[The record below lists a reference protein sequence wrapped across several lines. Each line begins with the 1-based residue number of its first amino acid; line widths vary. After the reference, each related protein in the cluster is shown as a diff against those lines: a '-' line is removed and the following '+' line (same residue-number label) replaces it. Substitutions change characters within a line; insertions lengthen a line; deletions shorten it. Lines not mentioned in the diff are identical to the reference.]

1 MLEDGL
7 RLTAYIGERDRVGG
21 RLLADALLD
30 VYARHGLRTSALLRG
45 IEGFGIKHRLHTE
58 RLLTLSEDLPLLALA
73 LDTPARIEAV
83 LDEVRALSR
92 HGAITLERARLA
104 GGTGLAAV
112 LASAPRGAGSVASGS
127 VASGSVTPVAVTP
140 VAGASGPAV
149 ADHDAL
155 KLTLFVGRQERVAG
169 RAAYAAVVECLY
181 RHGVAGASVLLG
193 LDGTVHG
200 ERRRAR
206 FFASNARVPLMI
218 QSVGERASIAAA
230 LEELAVMLAQPALTL
245 ERVRVCKRDGV
256 TLARPHSP
264 PVGAGSG
271 LAYWQKLVVYASEQS
286 RYERQP
292 LHSALIHRLRLEGA
306 AGATALRGMWGYHGA
321 HRPHGEAL
329 WSLRR
334 HVPVL
339 TLLLDTPEN
348 MVRWYEIVDQMTG
361 ATGLVT
367 SEVVPALRAAGPGIE
382 HGGLALAARS
392 TL

>member
-1 MLEDGL
+1 MLGDGL
-7 RLTAYIGERDRVGG
+7 RLAVYVGERDRVGG

-30 VYARHGLRTSALLRG
+30 VYARHRLRTSVLLRG
-45 IEGFGIKHRLHTE
+45 IEGFGIKHRLHTD

-104 GGTGLAAV
+104 SGTGLAAA
-112 LASAPRGAGSVASGS
+112 LADQD
-127 VASGSVTPVAVTP
+127 AV
-140 VAGASGPAV
+140 
-149 ADHDAL
+149 

-193 LDGTVHG
+193 LDGTVRG
-200 ERRRAR
+200 TRQRAR
-206 FFASNARVPLMI
+206 FFAGNARVPLMI

-230 LEELAVMLAQPALTL
+230 LGELAVMLEQPALTL

-264 PVGAGSG
+264 PVAAGSG
-271 LAYWQKLVVYASEQS
+271 LAYWQRLVVYASEQS
-286 RYERQP
+286 RYEHQP
-292 LHSALIHRLRLEGA
+292 LHSALIRRLRLEGA

-348 MVRWYEIVDQMTG
+348 IVRWYEIVDQMTG
-361 ATGLVT
+361 ETGLVT
-367 SEVVPALRAAGPGIE
+367 SEIVPALRVAGPGIE